1 VTPGRRH
8 DGTRPNRVSAGP
20 GAIGVGIVAMAVGL
34 VALAV
39 APLHSAA
46 PAAGDPAA
54 PTVSEWGTRPSRAGA
69 TASAPDGSAI
79 SGSASPGVPVP
90 SAPKGSASKGSA
102 PRTRFPGG
110 LLISDR
116 GNGRLLIVND
126 AGRIVW
132 TFPGSRSLPPGQ
144 RFSADDAFV
153 APDGRTI
160 VANDEQ
166 HQVVD
171 RIDIATRRVTWQYG
185 AYGRP
190 GSVSGR
196 LHTPDDAYPLA
207 NGDVVVADIRNCR
220 ILEIAPS
227 KHVVRHW
234 GRAGVCLDRPPAAFA
249 MPNGD
254 TPLADGGLLITEI
267 TGSRVIR
274 LAPNGRVVFGV
285 HVPVRYPSDA
295 HLTSDGSIL
304 VVDYSAPGAIVRLS
318 PAGRVLW
325 RYKVRGGPGEL
336 DHPSLAIQLPDGTIA
351 LNDDFRHRVL
361 VIDPR
366 TDRIVWQYGT
376 TGRPGR
382 RHGYLDTPDGID
394 VVPAGTIP
402 GVG

>member
-1 VTPGRRH
+1 VTPRRRH
-8 DGTRPNRVSAGP
+8 AGPRPNRLWASRY
-20 GAIGVGIVAMAVGL
+20 AIGVGIVAMAVGL

-39 APLHSAA
+39 APSPSAA
-46 PAAGDPAA
+46 PAAENLAA
-54 PTVSEWGTRPSRAGA
+54 PTAPGWGAGPPTAVPNGSA
-69 TASAPDGSAI
+69 TDGSAI
-79 SGSASPGVPVP
+79 AGSAPSVVPAP
-90 SAPKGSASKGSA
+90 SAAKGLAPKGSVQK
-102 PRTRFPGG
+102 TRFPGG

-132 TFPGSRSLPPGQ
+132 TFPGPTSLPPGQ

-171 RIDIATRRVTWQYG
+171 RIDIATRRLTWQYG
-185 AYGRP
+185 VYDRP
-190 GSVSGR
+190 GSASGR

-227 KHVVRHW
+227 KRVVRHW
-234 GRAGVCLDRPPAAFA
+234 GRAGACSDRPPAAFA

-274 LAPNGRVVFGV
+274 LAPSGRVVFDV

-304 VVDYSAPGAIVRLS
+304 VVDYSAPGAIVRVS

-325 RYKVRGGPGEL
+325 QYKVRRGPGEL

-402 GVG
+402 GMG